1 MYGNASGSSPDH
13 SHCTAPVHKNET
25 CGGKGKA
32 RQLEQSKVLKLWG
45 ANPHHVLALITQ
57 TQLNDQLACRSYI
70 TKEIVIKY
78 ILVTFDFFYLENIMN
93 EDDLRLIRRS
103 TRSAEVNTRQKKM
116 PKKRGTLQRQ
126 KARSELFEN
135 KNINYQ
141 KHMREF

>member
-1 MYGNASGSSPDH
+1 
-13 SHCTAPVHKNET
+13 
-25 CGGKGKA
+25 
-32 RQLEQSKVLKLWG
+32 
-45 ANPHHVLALITQ
+45 
-57 TQLNDQLACRSYI
+57 
-70 TKEIVIKY
+70 VIKY

>member
-57 TQLNDQLACRSYI
+57 TQLNDWLACWSYI
-70 TKEIVIKY
+70 IARKNTLCLNYSKNMLLLTQAKRRYQNNGNAVLIVYSNMSIP
-78 ILVTFDFFYLENIMN
+78 
-93 EDDLRLIRRS
+93 RR
-103 TRSAEVNTRQKKM
+103 
-116 PKKRGTLQRQ
+116 
-126 KARSELFEN
+126 
-135 KNINYQ
+135 KNHVYE
-141 KHMREF
+141 EF

>member
-1 MYGNASGSSPDH
+1 
-13 SHCTAPVHKNET
+13 
-25 CGGKGKA
+25 
-32 RQLEQSKVLKLWG
+32 
-45 ANPHHVLALITQ
+45 
-57 TQLNDQLACRSYI
+57 
-70 TKEIVIKY
+70 
-78 ILVTFDFFYLENIMN
+78 MN

-116 PKKRGTLQRQ
+116 SKKRGTLQIQ